1 VLPPELELEEEEEPE
16 PELELEL
23 ETPSPLLP
31 LSLSL
36 PLPLPLLQAARVRHE
51 IAASKLSDGVEL
63 RMRSVPIQRGDAPE
77 RLL

>member
-1 VLPPELELEEEEEPE
+1 VLPPELELEEEEEEPE

-31 LSLSL
+31 LSLS
-36 PLPLPLLQAARVRHE
+36 LPLLQAARVRHE